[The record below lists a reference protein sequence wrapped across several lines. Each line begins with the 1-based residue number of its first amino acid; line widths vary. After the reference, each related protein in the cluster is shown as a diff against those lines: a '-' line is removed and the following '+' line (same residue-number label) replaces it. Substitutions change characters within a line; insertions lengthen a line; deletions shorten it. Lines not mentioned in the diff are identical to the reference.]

1 MLKMYLNTKYFLQ
14 MYSNNNYINVF
25 KYFCIF
31 YIIFKI
37 SSLFICSIINL
48 KMNEI
53 LDIELV
59 QLYNMSIIYSR
70 YPVAQ
75 IGDWIATSQLLN
87 SRRYE
92 RLQSPV

>member
-1 MLKMYLNTKYFLQ
+1 
-14 MYSNNNYINVF
+14 
-25 KYFCIF
+25 
-31 YIIFKI
+31 
-37 SSLFICSIINL
+37 
-48 KMNEI
+48 MNEI
-53 LDIELV
+53 LDIKLV